1 MSTRPVKTAEMIGRN
16 QLTGSVSWGINRPKI
31 FLSLCQVY
39 RDLGL
44 DIVDVESH
52 VKEGWFSKT
61 IIARNTNENEFDIG
75 KLKRGIARISK
86 DIGFNSSVFS
96 ISEKD
101 RTSDSEANVTIVIQA
116 ENRTGLLAE
125 ILEILDQFNIDIID
139 IKILMD
145 EPGNTVALNL
155 QVYIQVAEEGFF
167 ADLEKLRDELHNFRK
182 QPGLESFNYLVH
194 SSETFDFIEKIDYET
209 EA

>member
-1 MSTRPVKTAEMIGRN
+1 MIGQN
-16 QLTGSVSWGINRPKI
+16 QLIGSVSWGINRPKI

-61 IIARNTNENEFDIG
+61 IIARNTNESEFDIG
-75 KLKRGIARISK
+75 KLRRGIGKLSK
-86 DIGFNSSVFS
+86 DLDFTSSVFF
-96 ISEKD
+96 ISEQT

-116 ENRTGLLAE
+116 KNRPGILAE
-125 ILEILDQFNIDIID
+125 ILEILDQFDIDIID

-145 EPGNTVALNL
+145 ETGNTFALNL
-155 QVYIQVAEEGFF
+155 QVYIQV
-167 ADLEKLRDELHNFRK
+167 DE
-182 QPGLESFNYLVH
+182 
-194 SSETFDFIEKIDYET
+194 
-209 EA
+209 